1 MKIDDKNIIK
11 WLIVLILWPGTND
24 LALAQSKTMIQV
36 KTYDMQLGI
45 MPDLEVAIDGED
57 FFATDNQGSAFVE
70 VQENHL
76 PPKVIKVKSKE
87 LEAESW
93 NYSRGVLE
101 IIIRKRRYQ
110 IITASV
116 KNTNNEPLRGL
127 EVSLNIAN
135 PVKAVTDAN
144 GAFQMAVPVE
154 QDLNAKNLFSIKGHD
169 IKKRQFQGT
178 KGTFLVTN
186 LVTKV
191 GKAPVKAVTE
201 QVREEVSE
209 GFSVSDLDS
218 VASLTAF
225 YTSIKN
231 LDMRQL
237 DDEVKRQIDL
247 KFSQLIEQLKD
258 SLNQSASNTLVGK
271 ITDSSLVKDDVI
283 FLIDQALKEE
293 QNLED
298 VRREFDE
305 KIKVINKKLSE
316 GGKNLNDADRKKVLS
331 DLERLEKILK
341 SNEQKFLQNQAT
353 YKAILSS
360 LKNSLLNIKE
370 LEDQLTM
377 SEQQRLEE
385 QQAFQRK
392 IFIVFLMVIGL
403 GLLMLLSIYLAR
415 KFKKQKNELAKAN
428 TEVKRINQHLEE
440 LVSQKTESLEKANK
454 ELDTFLYKS
463 SHDLK
468 RPLTSIIGLS
478 NIAKLTLEAKSW
490 ELFEKASQTAINMDK
505 MLQKLMMVSE
515 INHPSGYA
523 NIDMHEQIQ
532 KVRDYF
538 DDYIKEYKISIDTD
552 VCEKG
557 FFNSFPCLVEIVLK
571 NLVENALFYSTRK
584 TQDKP
589 EVGIKVHREN
599 GHMIIN
605 VQDNGIGIK
614 PEVQPRIWEMFYVGD
629 ENSRGNGLGLYIA
642 QKAAGVLNGT
652 ISLTTEENSFT
663 EFKVILPDLQQADD
677 ANVA

>member
-11 WLIVLILWPGTND
+11 WLIVLILWPGFNY
-24 LALAQSKTMIQV
+24 LAVAQSKTMIQV

-45 MPDLEVAIDGED
+45 IPDLEVSIDGED
-57 FFATDNQGSAFVE
+57 FFVTDNQGSAFVE
-70 VQENHL
+70 VLENHL

-101 IIIRKRRYQ
+101 IIIRKKRYQ
-110 IITASV
+110 MITASV
-116 KNTNNEPLRGL
+116 KNTNNEPLKGV
-127 EVSLNIAN
+127 EVSLNTAK
-135 PVKAVTDAN
+135 PVTAVTDGN
-144 GAFQMAVPVE
+144 GAFQMPVPIG
-154 QDLNAKNLFSIKGHD
+154 QDLNTKNLFSIKGYN
-169 IKKRQFQGT
+169 IKKRQFQGAT
-178 KGTFLVTN
+178 GTFLVT
-186 LVTKV
+186 KV
-191 GKAPVKAVTE
+191 ARAQVKAASTE
-201 QVREEVSE
+201 RVREEVSE
-209 GFSVSDLDS
+209 GFNVSNLDS

-247 KFSQLIEQLKD
+247 KFNQLIEQLKD
-258 SLNQSASNTLVGK
+258 SLNQRSSNTLVGR

-298 VRREFDE
+298 VRREFDD

-385 QQAFQRK
+385 QQAFQQK
-392 IFIVFLMVIGL
+392 IFIVFLIVIGL
-403 GLLMLLSIYLAR
+403 GLLMSLSIYLAR

-490 ELFEKASQTAINMDK
+490 ELFEKASQTAIDMDK
-505 MLQKLMMVSE
+505 MLQKLMMVNE

-523 NIDMHEQIQ
+523 NIDMQAQIQ

-538 DDYIKEYKISIDTD
+538 DDYIKEHKISFDTD
-552 VCEKG
+552 VCEQDA
-557 FFNSFPCLVEIVLK
+557 FNSFPSLVDIILR
-571 NLVENALFYSTRK
+571 NLVENALFYSASKTRG
-584 TQDKP
+584 KP

-599 GHMIIN
+599 GHVTIS
-605 VQDNGIGIK
+605 VQDNGSGIK
-614 PEVQPRIWEMFYVGD
+614 PEVQSRIWEMFYVGD
-629 ENSRGNGLGLYIA
+629 ERSRGNGLGLYIA
-642 QKAAGVLNGT
+642 QKAASVLDGT
-652 ISLTTEENSFT
+652 ISFTTEENSFT
-663 EFKVILPDLQQADD
+663 EFKVILPDLQQANDVG
-677 ANVA
+677 VA